1 MHVQWDVQAI
11 LVLHVI
17 HSLYVMQLL
26 KCQKND
32 KKNTKIV
39 KAIMGI
45 LSLALCTQISV
56 GNLENL
62 LSEMVDKKKY
72 REIYHEQ
79 RKEILRIIINT
90 RHNIIE
96 DNLEFIQIYHWR
108 KRMFEQ
114 YWREIV
120 KQDDDLKLSN
130 SRRNIRY

>member
-1 MHVQWDVQAI
+1 
-11 LVLHVI
+11 
-17 HSLYVMQLL
+17 
-26 KCQKND
+26 
-32 KKNTKIV
+32 
-39 KAIMGI
+39 
-45 LSLALCTQISV
+45 
-56 GNLENL
+56 
-62 LSEMVDKKKY
+62 MVDKKKY

-130 SRRNIRY
+130 SRRNILFSIIHMFCNRYFGDTEKERMIMAILYHGIHDTNEMEC